1 MPYLFAYFR
10 QVYDGVVDVT
20 ETGDVVVH
28 PTRKETVREESLH
41 YACSVDALHW
51 TPLKGNHSV
60 LPGMWLRDPYIG
72 RGPDGLFHLLAT
84 GGGNR
89 HSFQYASSRNLMDW
103 SESRSVPVMAN
114 VPKTASVW
122 APEWVWDAAEENYF
136 VYWSSSHGEHGWDD
150 SRIWCARTSDFELF
164 TEPQVLLDAGY
175 TTIDA
180 TIIPH
185 DGVWYMFVKDERFGF
200 AHGEHRFVQVAT
212 APKLDGPYTVVTGAV
227 TSERTEGPAV
237 LKIGDDRWLLIYDDC
252 HENAYGAS
260 VSSDL
265 LHWERI
271 AADFPADA
279 RHGSVVEV
287 SEEELR
293 ALQERFG
300 E

>member
-1 MPYLFAYFR
+1 MAYVFAYFR
-10 QVYDGVVDVT
+10 HVYDGIVDVT
-20 ETGDVVVH
+20 EDGAVVVR
-28 PTRKETVREESLH
+28 PTRKETVRAESLH
-41 YACSVDALHW
+41 LAWCEDGLHW
-51 TPLKGNHSV
+51 TPLNGNASV
-60 LPGMWLRDPYIG
+60 WPEMWLRDPYIG
-72 RGPDGLFHLLAT
+72 RGPDGSFHLVAT

-89 HSFQYASSRNLMDW
+89 FSFRYASSRNLMDW
-103 SESRSVPVMAN
+103 DEVRAIPVMAE
-114 VPKTASVW
+114 VPGTVSVW
-122 APEWVWDAAEENYF
+122 APEWVWDAAEGNYF
-136 VYWSSSHGEHGWDD
+136 VYWSSSHGKEGWDD
-150 SRIWCARTSDFELF
+150 SRIWCARTSDFESF
-164 TEPQVLLDAGY
+164 TKPRVLLDAGY

-185 DGVWYMFVKDERFGF
+185 DGTWYMFVKDERFGF

-237 LKIGDDRWLLIYDDC
+237 LKVGDRWLLIYDDC

-265 LHWERI
+265 LHWERVE
-271 AADFPADA
+271 AEFPADA

-293 ALQERFG
+293 ALRDRFG
-300 E
+300 G